1 MHFVA
6 LADAGASCWE
16 SPGFFFSPSAS
27 VLTDKTLVQNSHKK
41 QTLKN
46 YPLVERSVFFFFFVH
61 VCKISEIV

>member
-16 SPGFFFSPSAS
+16 SPVFFFPPQLRS
-27 VLTDKTLVQNSHKK
+27 LTDKTLVQNSHKK

-46 YPLVERSVFFFFFVH
+46 YPLVERSVYFLCVH
-61 VCKISEIV
+61 VYKISEIV